1 MYEQRYA
8 YRHAV
13 GGKSTVG
20 VVLAKITG
28 RRFIDTDLLIQEKYG
43 ALLPD
48 IIARMGTDGFIRA
61 ESGVLESLAAENAV
75 IATGGSAVY
84 GAAGMARLKDI
95 SVVAYLRVPAVG
107 ADRAIVRFRP
117 PRGGDTGRRQCG
129 KSLERARAAVRKV
142 RRRRRGR
149 DGHRGHRP
157 PHSRFDR
164 RPQVTG
170 EGKTRCI
177 GKSP

>member
-1 MYEQRYA
+1 MRKNVYTLCMNNVTLIGMPSA
-8 YRHAV
+8 
-13 GGKSTVG
+13 GKSTVG

-95 SVVAYLRVPAVG
+95 SVVAYLRVPLSALTARLSDFGRRGVVTLG
-107 ADRAIVRFRP
+107 ADSVESLLKERAPLYEKYADVVVDETGIE
-117 PRGGDTGRRQCG
+117 DTARRIADLTGGRR
-129 KSLERARAAVRKV
+129 
-142 RRRRRGR
+142 
-149 DGHRGHRP
+149 
-157 PHSRFDR
+157 
-164 RPQVTG
+164 
-170 EGKTRCI
+170 
-177 GKSP
+177 

>member
-1 MYEQRYA
+1 MNNVTLIGMPSA
-8 YRHAV
+8 
-13 GGKSTVG
+13 GKSTVG

-84 GAAGMARLKDI
+84 GARLKDI
-95 SVVAYLRVPAVG
+95 SVVAYLRVPLSALTARLSDFGRRGVVTLG
-107 ADRAIVRFRP
+107 ADSVESLLKERAPLYEKYADVVVDETGIE
-117 PRGGDTGRRQCG
+117 DTARRIADLTGGRR
-129 KSLERARAAVRKV
+129 
-142 RRRRRGR
+142 
-149 DGHRGHRP
+149 
-157 PHSRFDR
+157 
-164 RPQVTG
+164 
-170 EGKTRCI
+170 
-177 GKSP
+177 